1 MRSENFTSSMYIRTL
16 CFSQARAKL
25 FKKLP
30 GRVRALADR
39 VSRLE
44 RGLPRVEPLVRDSE
58 RHASHL
64 VGQYSELDRFVSLE
78 MDFVTFLL
86 DIKSKSVDRIFNV
99 KSSVSIMEDL
109 A

>member
-1 MRSENFTSSMYIRTL
+1 MKQITSSIRTL
-16 CFSQARAKL
+16 YFSQARAKL

-30 GRVRALADR
+30 GRVRAMADR

-44 RGLPRVEPLVRDSE
+44 RGLPRVEPIVRDSQ

-78 MDFVTFLL
+78 MNFVAFLL
-86 DIKSKSVDRIFNV
+86 DIKSKQCTQDIQC
-99 KSSVSIMEDL
+99 
-109 A
+109 